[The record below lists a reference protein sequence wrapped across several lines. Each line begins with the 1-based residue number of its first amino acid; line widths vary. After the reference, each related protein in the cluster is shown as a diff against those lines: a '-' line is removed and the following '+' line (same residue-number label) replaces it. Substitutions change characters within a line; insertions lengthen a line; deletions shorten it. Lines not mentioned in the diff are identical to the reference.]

1 MWNQTNSSFTQDHYF
16 SRKMMVQVE
25 KWVYFHVK
33 HHRKPGKKVF
43 FFFFW
48 ERINLD
54 MDDFLNKELNR
65 DLVFPNINWQ
75 YWLKLTSQ
83 FYHKILPIKHLQI
96 KPKRWISV
104 NWFFYYYQKPP
115 FKMITKRDCDRL
127 FMAQPDIKFRYMRIW
142 WDTKSIF
149 FSRSEVKSKYIW
161 VWWYTRPIIISKLS

>member
-1 MWNQTNSSFTQDHYF
+1 
-16 SRKMMVQVE
+16 
-25 KWVYFHVK
+25 
-33 HHRKPGKKVF
+33 
-43 FFFFW
+43 
-48 ERINLD
+48 

-65 DLVFPNINWQ
+65 DLVIPNINWQ

-115 FKMITKRDCDRL
+115 FKMTTKRDCDRL

-149 FSRSEVKSKYIW
+149 FFS
-161 VWWYTRPIIISKLS
+161 VWG